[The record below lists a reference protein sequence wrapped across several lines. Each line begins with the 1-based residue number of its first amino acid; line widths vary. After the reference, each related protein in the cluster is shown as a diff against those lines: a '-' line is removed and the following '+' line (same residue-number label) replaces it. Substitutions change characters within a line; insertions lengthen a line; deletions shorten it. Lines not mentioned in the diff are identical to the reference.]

1 MLDLKDILQQE
12 YEKKETTHGF
22 GTLLGMIEEILEI
35 NLTEDSATA
44 AAPDLSS
51 LDDKASQQMLLKL
64 IPDIAVS
71 EIGWSDV
78 STDDAGEPISGPQ
91 RQLLIQ
97 FLRNID
103 GSSFEERIKSVSN
116 FYTSGASM
124 TEGAGLDNGD
134 VIAKTISYLVF
145 YKTLTKIITN
155 FNASSAGFSFES
167 FLAALV
173 DGEQIKANTGTIA
186 DYVDKASGVDI
197 PVSLKLY
204 REGQLEVGG
213 SYTDLV
219 NDLVK
224 PQWPEFGNKMRYV
237 ICTKVLSGDGLDQQ
251 GQIKFWQFDFTLENV
266 LAILVNSKAISQEC
280 IRLSRSVI
288 STLQGGQRRDL
299 ENVLNLPEKEVF
311 PPAEELEREFS
322 DFLSAQINTHA
333 RANPQSFFNRMTP
346 AAESDLVSDLQ
357 WAQNGSDPLFY
368 PIVIK
373 IKDDETGEV
382 QLIDKGIVRGQSV
395 MGQKP
400 TKEWIRRKY
409 AGIES
414 DVELQKLFQVSDDEG
429 FTPKDRSRLVSEF
442 VTYLDKAIRSANVEV
457 VEKYK
462 PSKKKDAR
470 NGMLDNYLKQGEF
483 LSAADSARVY
493 EQLSADQKK
502 IALSNSLGYLRT
514 LHFSLNQKQATNEEP
529 PSWQTR
535 TEPNSSNPKKPK
547 TVSGGTGATYLGE
560 INVGTKH
567 VAVAINK
574 VRDLLNEKVATI
586 FLSLKNLSEELNA
599 YFAGGLKDDT
609 NAAQAVTN
617 AENIVAKTEKTRNK

>member
-1 MLDLKDILQQE
+1 
-12 YEKKETTHGF
+12 
-22 GTLLGMIEEILEI
+22 
-35 NLTEDSATA
+35 
-44 AAPDLSS
+44 
-51 LDDKASQQMLLKL
+51 
-64 IPDIAVS
+64 
-71 EIGWSDV
+71 
-78 STDDAGEPISGPQ
+78 
-91 RQLLIQ
+91 
-97 FLRNID
+97 
-103 GSSFEERIKSVSN
+103 
-116 FYTSGASM
+116 
-124 TEGAGLDNGD
+124 
-134 VIAKTISYLVF
+134 
-145 YKTLTKIITN
+145 
-155 FNASSAGFSFES
+155 
-167 FLAALV
+167 
-173 DGEQIKANTGTIA
+173 
-186 DYVDKASGVDI
+186 
-197 PVSLKLY
+197 
-204 REGQLEVGG
+204 
-213 SYTDLV
+213 
-219 NDLVK
+219 
-224 PQWPEFGNKMRYV
+224 
-237 ICTKVLSGDGLDQQ
+237 
-251 GQIKFWQFDFTLENV
+251 
-266 LAILVNSKAISQEC
+266 
-280 IRLSRSVI
+280 
-288 STLQGGQRRDL
+288 
-299 ENVLNLPEKEVF
+299 
-311 PPAEELEREFS
+311 
-322 DFLSAQINTHA
+322 
-333 RANPQSFFNRMTP
+333 
-346 AAESDLVSDLQ
+346 
-357 WAQNGSDPLFY
+357 
-368 PIVIK
+368 
-373 IKDDETGEV
+373 
-382 QLIDKGIVRGQSV
+382 

-409 AGIES
+409 EGIES